1 MKHCA
6 AQFRDFHMGGLTLLM
21 GTCDVGQVV
30 VVYEVITANVCDF
43 VVFIAEHILA
53 PKSAS

>member
-1 MKHCA
+1 
-6 AQFRDFHMGGLTLLM
+6 MGSLTFLM

-43 VVFIAEHILA
+43 VVFIAEHILS
-53 PKSAS
+53 PEVQVRD